1 MCHTGFRKKHSFAWY
16 TAAWRTQDWKQYKKI
31 FQKQWSNFN
40 ICFEGMQAQNQLKN
54 TLLDVLKKQ
63 DILSTL
69 VTLNEVKNVETKLQK
84 KQQQQRHETTHN

>member
-1 MCHTGFRKKHSFAWY
+1 
-16 TAAWRTQDWKQYKKI
+16 
-31 FQKQWSNFN
+31 
-40 ICFEGMQAQNQLKN
+40 MQPQNQLKN